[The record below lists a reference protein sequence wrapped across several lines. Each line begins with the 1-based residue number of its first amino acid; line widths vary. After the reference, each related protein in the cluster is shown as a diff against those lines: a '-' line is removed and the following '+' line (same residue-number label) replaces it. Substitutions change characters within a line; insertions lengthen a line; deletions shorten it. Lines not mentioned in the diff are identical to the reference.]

1 VRRGGW
7 VAVAIVLVSIA
18 AIVRTGMRNQASP
31 SGDGFWLEVGREL
44 EVVTDDEDNSG
55 QMLRFVLPTDSSRA
69 RRVVMPAVRFE
80 DVGMATPAA
89 DSGRLPLARA
99 AGVVLALDSVAV
111 SAATKDGK
119 PTSRLTIVAV
129 GADPAALRARY
140 PDPGRF
146 LVVGAVIGARRDSSG
161 VRLLLQELQPWVLH
175 LPTELPLRTWAMVRT
190 GAGGIP
196 FIAATRR

>member
-7 VAVAIVLVSIA
+7 VAMAIVLVSIA

-31 SGDGFWLEVGREL
+31 SGDGLWLEVGREL
-44 EVVTDDEDNSG
+44 EVVTDDEDDSG
-55 QMLRFVLPTDSSRA
+55 QMLRFVLPTDSSRG
-69 RRVVMPAVRFE
+69 RRIVMPRVRLE

-89 DSGRLPLARA
+89 DAKRLPLARA
-99 AGVVLALDSVAV
+99 AGVVLALDSVGI
-111 SAATKDGK
+111 KDGK
-119 PTSRLTIVAV
+119 PTSRLTIVAL

-161 VRLLLQELQPWVLH
+161 VRPVLQELQPWVLH
-175 LPTELPLRTWAMVRT
+175 LPTELPLRTWAMVKT

-196 FIAATRR
+196 FIAVTRR

>member
-18 AIVRTGMRNQASP
+18 AIVRMGMRNQGGS
-31 SGDGFWLEVGREL
+31 SGDGLWLEVGRDL
-44 EVVTDDEDNSG
+44 SVVADDEDNSG

-69 RRVVMPAVRFE
+69 RRVVMPAIRFE

-99 AGVVLALDSVAV
+99 AGVVLALDSAVIKDGKPASRLTVVAV
-111 SAATKDGK
+111 SAD
-119 PTSRLTIVAV
+119 L
-129 GADPAALRARY
+129 AALRARY
-140 PDPGRF
+140 PDARRF
-146 LVVGAVIGARRDSSG
+146 LVITAVIIAHRDSSG
-161 VRLLLQELQPWVLH
+161 VRPVLQDLQPWVLH
-175 LPTELPLRTWAMVRT
+175 LPTELPLRTWAMVKT